1 VNVLLISVTHEEDA
15 GHAHIAG
22 SRGIAGNVPAHGSQI
37 SASSP
42 FRLSYER
49 LYRRF
54 QDGLGDERDRLLSQ
68 CAGLML
74 IKFIQQDDQGRID

>member
-1 VNVLLISVTHEEDA
+1 MNVLLISLTHEEDA
-15 GHAHIAG
+15 SHAHIAG
-22 SRGIAGNVPAHGSQI
+22 LQETCLRMEAKYLP
-37 SASSP
+37 SSP

-54 QDGLGDERDRLLSQ
+54 QDDLGDERDRLLSQ

-74 IKFIQQDDQGRID
+74 INFIEEDGQGRID

>member
-1 VNVLLISVTHEEDA
+1 
-15 GHAHIAG
+15 
-22 SRGIAGNVPAHGSQI
+22 
-37 SASSP
+37 
-42 FRLSYER
+42 LSYER